1 MNAQGP
7 STAPTI
13 AAAAPAG
20 SAYWPPSNSQ
30 PSKPHSAPKAAT
42 AEAYRDR
49 NCATAHA
56 TSDGGSRDWTAQRV
70 REDGRV
76 EISRLLTIKNEQIT
90 VSEQA
95 HTQPMAEVALTLVVA
110 SARIC
115 VEHSRHVLLAAA
127 EGRILTPW
135 VAELIDKEEIAPQD
149 PVRAYT
155 DWLRTL
161 GIKWFAATE
170 GAAVDFDH
178 LMHGL
183 AYVEAVSRNEP
194 PHELASAGSR
204 VEALAGALAVMAVT
218 VRMQAEATAQTWNA
232 ACEELLGTAP

>member
-1 MNAQGP
+1 M
-7 STAPTI
+7 
-13 AAAAPAG
+13 
-20 SAYWPPSNSQ
+20 
-30 PSKPHSAPKAAT
+30 
-42 AEAYRDR
+42 
-49 NCATAHA
+49 
-56 TSDGGSRDWTAQRV
+56 
-70 REDGRV
+70 
-76 EISRLLTIKNEQIT
+76 IKNEQIT

-95 HTQPMAEVALTLVVA
+95 HSQPMTEVALTLLVA

-115 VEHSRHVLLAAA
+115 VEHSRHVILAAA

-135 VAELIDKEEIAPQD
+135 VAELIDKEEIQQQD

-183 AYVEAVSRNEP
+183 AYVEVMSRNET
-194 PHELASAGSR
+194 PHELASTGSP
-204 VEALAGALAVMAVT
+204 VEALAGDLAVIAAT
-218 VRMQAEATAQTWNA
+218 VRMHAEATAQTWNA
-232 ACEELLGTAP
+232 ACNELLGIAA

>member
-1 MNAQGP
+1 MRMP
-7 STAPTI
+7 
-13 AAAAPAG
+13 
-20 SAYWPPSNSQ
+20 
-30 PSKPHSAPKAAT
+30 
-42 AEAYRDR
+42 
-49 NCATAHA
+49 AHA
-56 TSDGGSRDWTAQRV
+56 QTVIKDRGPRQRADRRAEV
-70 REDGRV
+70 RVQEILSV
-76 EISRLLTIKNEQIT
+76 EAECIT

-110 SARIC
+110 GARIC

-135 VAELIDKEEIAPQD
+135 VAELIDKEEIQPQD

-170 GAAVDFDH
+170 GGAVDFDH

-194 PHELASAGSR
+194 PRELASAGSP

-218 VRMQAEATAQTWNA
+218 VRMHAEATAQPWNA
-232 ACEELLGTAP
+232 ACEELLGITP